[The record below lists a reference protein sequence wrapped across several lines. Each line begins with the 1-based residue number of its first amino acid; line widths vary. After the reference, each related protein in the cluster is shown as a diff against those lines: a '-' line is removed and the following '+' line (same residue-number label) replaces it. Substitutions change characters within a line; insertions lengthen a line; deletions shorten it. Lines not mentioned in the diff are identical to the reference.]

1 MAVLLCACLLFGS
14 RMDAAILQLAEH
26 DNDHGILQH
35 ALGRGKKRSRDT
47 AVELQDEVLVSRTTA
62 GQEQQ
67 QRGNKTHGA
76 VEITAIK
83 LWKLAGV
90 VDVQVSS
97 SRGVLVLHT
106 LPLCP
111 VL

>member
-1 MAVLLCACLLFGS
+1 
-14 RMDAAILQLAEH
+14 MDAAILQLAEH

-47 AVELQDEVLVSRTTA
+47 AVELQDEVLVVSRTTA

-83 LWKLAGV
+83 LWKPAG
-90 VDVQVSS
+90 VQVSS

-106 LPLCP
+106 LP
-111 VL
+111 VSRAVTTG

>member
-1 MAVLLCACLLFGS
+1 
-14 RMDAAILQLAEH
+14 MDAAILQLAEH
-26 DNDHGILQH
+26 DNDHGLLQH

-47 AVELQDEVLVSRTTA
+47 AVELQDEVLVVSRTTA

-83 LWKLAGV
+83 LWKLAGGV
-90 VDVQVSS
+90 AVQVSI
-97 SRGVLVLHT
+97 SRGVLVLNT
-106 LPLCP
+106 LP
-111 VL
+111 VSRAVTTG